1 MNLLNFFID
10 LIFGKKKKGGDEKML
25 RDLKA
30 RIPGA
35 HNFYYWEFLKSD
47 TAMRL
52 GIVQKPT
59 EEQWQNIEKLA
70 VNILQP
76 VRDHFGR
83 TNLTSGFRCP
93 ELCLAIGS
101 YKELEDG
108 TKIVTSNHQRGEAGD
123 IEPDDPTIP
132 LIDIVNFIY
141 NECDFRELIAE
152 YFPGGWVHAA
162 YREGGNYRI
171 LKLKD
176 PKHNYKK
183 VTIEYLNSIY
193 KNEK

>member
-1 MNLLNFFID
+1 M
-10 LIFGKKKKGGDEKML
+10 IFGKKGGDKKVL

-35 HNFYYWEFLKSD
+35 PNFTYGEFLKSD

-52 GIVQKPT
+52 GIKNEPN

-70 VNILQP
+70 FNILQP
-76 VRDHFGR
+76 VRDRFGR
-83 TNLTSGFRCP
+83 VNITSGFRSP
-93 ELCLAIGS
+93 ELCIAVGS
-101 YKELEDG
+101 FKEVDG
-108 TKIVTSNHQRGEAGD
+108 KIIVTSNHQRGEAGD
-123 IEPDDPTIP
+123 VEPDDPTIP
-132 LIDIVNFIY
+132 LIDVVNFIY

-162 YREGGNYRI
+162 YREGGNARI

-176 PKHNYKK
+176 SNHNFKE

-193 KNEK
+193 KGSV